1 MAIYH
6 ITEFGARGDGQT
18 NCSEAI
24 RAAVAA
30 CKAKGG
36 GTVYVPAG
44 TYLTG
49 PIAMESHMTL
59 YLEAG
64 AVLKFSDRFDD
75 YPAVFTRWSG
85 YEGYGYHPL
94 VYGHGLEQV
103 AIKGEGILD
112 GQGQAWWE
120 AYRELRYKGVVPESK
135 VRDELVEKNAG
146 LVGSVKSNIVEW
158 GTVFF
163 RPPLIQLLDCK
174 DVVLEGVT
182 FRNSPFWN
190 THLVYCEHV
199 SIRGVT
205 FRNPYD
211 APNSDGLD
219 VDSCVDVR
227 ISDSHFDV
235 GDDCLCLKAGIDED
249 GRRVGKATENVTV
262 TNCTMLHGHGG
273 VVFGSETA
281 GGIRHVT
288 ISNCIFLGTDRG
300 IRFKTNR
307 ARGGGAEDILL
318 QNIFMRDVLCPI
330 AINGFY
336 KHGVD
341 ETNPLMTSPDAV
353 PITEATPV
361 IKNISISNITALNCK
376 AAAGFIYGLPERPIE
391 NLSLQHIRIEMTD
404 DPNEQGGEPDMV
416 RENLVMAGEGI
427 LCKHVRGLELHSVAV
442 ATRQGP
448 ALILDQVKDA
458 VVDGLRM
465 LRRHAGT
472 PAMRVKSSE
481 EIQSN
486 AEFNVQ

>member
-1 MAIYH
+1 MAIYD
-6 ITEFGARGDGQT
+6 ITEFGAKGDGET
-18 NCSEAI
+18 DSSESI
-24 RAAVAA
+24 RAAVQA
-30 CKAKGG
+30 CASSGG

-49 PIAMESHMTL
+49 PIALESRMTL
-59 YLEAG
+59 YVEAG
-64 AVLKFSDRFDD
+64 AVLRFSNRFDD
-75 YPAVFTRWSG
+75 YPAAFTRWSG

-94 VYGHGLEQV
+94 VYGKGLHQV

-112 GQGQAWWE
+112 GQGQDWWE

-135 VRDELVEKNAG
+135 VRTELAEKNAG

-163 RPPLIQLLDCK
+163 RPPLLQLLDCK

-182 FRNSPFWN
+182 LQNSPFWN

-199 SIRGVT
+199 RIHGVT

-227 ISDSHFDV
+227 ISDCHFDV

-288 ISNCIFLGTDRG
+288 ISNCIFIGTDRG

-307 ARGGGAEDILL
+307 ARGGGAEDILI

-341 ETNPLMTSPDAV
+341 ESNPLMTSPGAV
-353 PITEATPV
+353 PITEATPT
-361 IKNISISNITALNCK
+361 IKNITISNITALNCK

-391 NLSLQHIRIEMTD
+391 GLSLQHIRIEMTE

-416 RENLVMAGEGI
+416 RENLIMAGDGI
-427 LCKHVRGLELHSVAV
+427 LVKHVLGLELHRVHV

-448 ALILDQVKDA
+448 ALILEQVREA
-458 VVDGLRM
+458 EVDGLRM
-465 LRRHAGT
+465 LRNHEDT
-472 PAMRVKSSE
+472 PDMRIVACMD
-481 EIQSN
+481 IRAN
-486 AEFNVQ
+486 ANFNN